1 MSEHGGNVV
10 ETGLQLGIDPELL
23 LDFSANINPLGLPE
37 RVRSLIVSHLDI
49 IMHYPD
55 VEYRHLHQ
63 ALACANQCEYDQ
75 TIAGNGETELIYA
88 LVRTLAP
95 RRAMLLVPG
104 FAEYRRAL
112 QQQGCHIIDYALNER
127 EGFQVDFALLDAIRT
142 HRPDCL
148 FIATPNNPTGLM
160 PDAGLLDQLAS
171 LCEALHIALIVDEA
185 FIDFLPQGSTLAP
198 RLADSRYLYLL
209 RSLTKFFAIP
219 GLRLGY
225 LLSGNTDTIRQ
236 LKRTRE
242 PWSVNAFSAL
252 VGQHLLSDEDYISR
266 SHAYI
271 ARQRDY
277 LWQAMTRFSSLAVW
291 KPEANF
297 IFFRCLRQDVNLKTA
312 LLGHHI
318 LIRHC
323 ENYPG
328 LDSAWYRIAVRT
340 EAENNR
346 FIEALTHVLQDDG
359 DGLFPDFLQSER

>member
-1 MSEHGGNVV
+1 MSEHGGNVL

-23 LDFSANINPLGLPE
+23 VDFSANINPLGLPD

-49 IMHYPD
+49 IMQYPD

-63 ALACANQCEYDQ
+63 ALATASRCDYDQ
-75 TIAGNGETELIYA
+75 TVAGNGETELIYG

-112 QQQGCHIIDYALNER
+112 QQQGCEIIDYALSEQN
-127 EGFQVDFALLDAIRT
+127 GFQVDVSILDAVRA

-160 PDAGLLDQLAS
+160 PDAGLLDRLAS
-171 LCEALHIALIVDEA
+171 LCESLQIALIVDEA

-198 RLADSRYLYLL
+198 RLAESRYLYLL

-225 LLSGNTDTIRQ
+225 LLSGNTQTIHQ

-252 VGQHLLSDEDYISR
+252 VGQHLLSDEDYIAR
-266 SHAYI
+266 SHAFI
-271 ARQRDY
+271 ARERDF
-277 LWQAMTRFSSLAVW
+277 LWQAMARFSSLAVW
-291 KPEANF
+291 NPQTNF
-297 IFFRCLRQDVNLKTA
+297 IFFRCLRPGFDLKAA

-328 LDSAWYRIAVRT
+328 LDRDYYRIAVRT
-340 EAENNR
+340 EAENRR
-346 FIEALTHVLQDDG
+346 FIAALTHVLQG
-359 DGLFPDFLQSER
+359 

>member
-1 MSEHGGNVV
+1 MSEHGGNVL

-49 IMHYPD
+49 IMQYPD

-63 ALACANQCEYDQ
+63 ALASASRCDYDQ
-75 TIAGNGETELIYA
+75 TIAGNGETELIYG

-112 QQQGCHIIDYALNER
+112 QQQGCEIIDYTLSEQN
-127 EGFQVDFALLDAIRT
+127 GFQVDASILDAVRA

-160 PDAGLLDQLAS
+160 PDAALLDRLAS
-171 LCEALHIALIVDEA
+171 LCEALQIALIVDEA

-198 RLADSRYLYLL
+198 RLAESRYLYLL

-225 LLSGNTDTIRQ
+225 LLSGNTQTVRQ

-252 VGQHLLSDEDYISR
+252 VGQHLLLDEDYIAR
-266 SHAYI
+266 SHAFI
-271 ARQRDY
+271 ARERDF

-291 KPEANF
+291 KPQANF
-297 IFFRCLRQDVNLKTA
+297 IFFRCLRQGFDLKAA

-328 LDSAWYRIAVRT
+328 LDRDYYRIAVRT
-340 EAENNR
+340 EAENRR
-346 FIEALTHVLQDDG
+346 FIDALTHVLQG
-359 DGLFPDFLQSER
+359 

>member
-10 ETGLQLGIDPELL
+10 ETGQQLGIDPALL

-37 RVRSLIVSHLDI
+37 RVRALIVSHLDI
-49 IMHYPD
+49 ITHYPD

-63 ALACANQCEYDQ
+63 ALASANRCEYDQ
-75 TIAGNGETELIYA
+75 TIAGNGETELIYG

-95 RRAMLLVPG
+95 RSAMLLVPG

-112 QQQGCHIIDYALNER
+112 QQQGCQIIDYALSEQD
-127 EGFQVDFALLDAIRT
+127 GFQVDFALLDAVRT

-160 PDAGLLDQLAS
+160 PDAGLLDRLAS
-171 LCEALHIALIVDEA
+171 LCEELHIALIVDEA

-198 RLADSRYLYLL
+198 RLAGSRYLYLL

-225 LLSGNTDTIRQ
+225 LLSGNKETIRH

-271 ARQRDY
+271 ARQRDV
-277 LWQAMTRFSSLAVW
+277 LLQAMARFPSLMVW

-297 IFFRCLRQDVNLKTA
+297 IFFRCLRQGFNLKAA
-312 LLGHHI
+312 LLRHHI

-340 EAENNR
+340 EAENHR
-346 FIEALTHVLQDDG
+346 FIEALTHVLHDADDG
-359 DGLFPDFLQSER
+359 IFSDLLPPAG

>member
-1 MSEHGGNVV
+1 MSEHGGNVL

-49 IMHYPD
+49 IMQYPD

-63 ALACANQCEYDQ
+63 ALASASRCDYDQ
-75 TIAGNGETELIYA
+75 TIAGNGETELIYG

-112 QQQGCHIIDYALNER
+112 QQQGCEIIDYALSEQN
-127 EGFQVDFALLDAIRT
+127 GFQVDAAILDAVRAR
-142 HRPDCL
+142 RPDCL

-160 PDAGLLDQLAS
+160 PDADLLDRLAS
-171 LCEALHIALIVDEA
+171 LCEALQIALIVDEA

-198 RLADSRYLYLL
+198 RLAESRYLYLL

-225 LLSGNTDTIRQ
+225 LLSGNKHTIRQ
-236 LKRTRE
+236 LKQTRE

-252 VGQHLLSDEDYISR
+252 VGQHLLLDEDYIAR
-266 SHAYI
+266 SHAFI
-271 ARQRDY
+271 ARERDV

-291 KPEANF
+291 KPQANF
-297 IFFRCLRQDVNLKTA
+297 IFFRCLRQGFDLKAA

-328 LDSAWYRIAVRT
+328 LDRDYYRIAVRT
-340 EAENNR
+340 EAENRR
-346 FIEALTHVLQDDG
+346 FIDALTHVLQG
-359 DGLFPDFLQSER
+359 

>member
-10 ETGLQLGIDPELL
+10 ETGLQLGIDPALL

-37 RVRSLIVSHLDI
+37 RVRTLIMSHLDI
-49 IMHYPD
+49 ITHYPD

-63 ALACANQCEYDQ
+63 ALARANRCEYDQ
-75 TIAGNGETELIYA
+75 VIAGNGETELIYG
-88 LVRTLAP
+88 LVRALAP
-95 RRAMLLVPG
+95 RSAMLLVPG

-112 QQQGCHIIDYALNER
+112 QQQGCHIIDYVLNQQ
-127 EGFQVDFALLDAIRT
+127 EGFEVDFALLDAVRA
-142 HRPDCL
+142 HKPDCL

-160 PDAGLLDQLAS
+160 PDAGLLEQLAS
-171 LCEALHIALIVDEA
+171 LCEELHIALIVDEA
-185 FIDFLPQGSTLAP
+185 FIDFLPQGSTLAS

-225 LLSGNTDTIRQ
+225 LLSGNKDTICH
-236 LKRTRE
+236 LKSLRE
-242 PWSVNAFSAL
+242 PWSINAFSAL
-252 VGQHLLSDEDYISR
+252 VGQHLLTDEDYISR

-271 ARQRDY
+271 AQQRDF
-277 LWQAMTRFSSLAVW
+277 LWQAITCFSSLKVW

-297 IFFRCLRQDVNLKTA
+297 IFFQCRLQGFNLKAA
-312 LLGHHI
+312 LLRHHI

-340 EAENNR
+340 EEENRR
-346 FIEALTHVLQDDG
+346 FIAALTHVLQ
-359 DGLFPDFLQSER
+359 ERDAAFHHA

>member
-1 MSEHGGNVV
+1 MSEHGGNVL

-49 IMHYPD
+49 IMQYPD

-63 ALACANQCEYDQ
+63 ALASASRCDYDQ
-75 TIAGNGETELIYA
+75 TIAGNGETELIYG

-112 QQQGCHIIDYALNER
+112 QQQGCEIIDYALSEQN
-127 EGFQVDFALLDAIRT
+127 GFQVDASILDAVRA

-160 PDAGLLDQLAS
+160 PDADLLDRLAS
-171 LCEALHIALIVDEA
+171 LCESLQIALIVDEA

-198 RLADSRYLYLL
+198 RLAESRYLYLL

-225 LLSGNTDTIRQ
+225 LLSGNTQTIRQ

-252 VGQHLLSDEDYISR
+252 VGQHLLLDEDYIAR
-266 SHAYI
+266 SHAFI
-271 ARQRDY
+271 ARERDV

-291 KPEANF
+291 KPQANF
-297 IFFRCLRQDVNLKTA
+297 IFFRCLRQGFDLKAA

-328 LDSAWYRIAVRT
+328 LDRDYYRIAVRT
-340 EAENNR
+340 EAENRR
-346 FIEALTHVLQDDG
+346 FIDALTHVLQG
-359 DGLFPDFLQSER
+359 

>member
-1 MSEHGGNVV
+1 MSEHGGNVL
-10 ETGLQLGIDPELL
+10 ETGLQLGIAPELL

-49 IMHYPD
+49 ITQYPD

-63 ALACANQCEYDQ
+63 ALASASQCDYDQ
-75 TIAGNGETELIYA
+75 TIAGNGETELIYG

-112 QQQGCHIIDYALNER
+112 QQQGCEIIDYALSEQN
-127 EGFQVDFALLDAIRT
+127 GFQVDASILDAVRA

-160 PDAGLLDQLAS
+160 PDADLLDQLAS
-171 LCEALHIALIVDEA
+171 LCEALEISLIVDEA

-198 RLADSRYLYLL
+198 RLAESRYLYLL

-225 LLSGNTDTIRQ
+225 LLSGNTQTIRQ

-252 VGQHLLSDEDYISR
+252 VGQHLLLDEDYISR
-266 SHAYI
+266 SHAFI
-271 ARQRDY
+271 ARERDF
-277 LWQAMTRFSSLAVW
+277 LWQAMTRFSSLVVW
-291 KPEANF
+291 EPQANF
-297 IFFRCLRQDVNLKTA
+297 IFFRCLRQGFDLKAA

-328 LDSAWYRIAVRT
+328 LDRDYYRIAVRT
-340 EAENNR
+340 EAENRR
-346 FIEALTHVLQDDG
+346 FIAALTDVLQG
-359 DGLFPDFLQSER
+359 

>member
-1 MSEHGGNVV
+1 MSEHGGNVL
-10 ETGLQLGIDPELL
+10 ETGLQLGIAPELL

-49 IMHYPD
+49 ITQYPD

-63 ALACANQCEYDQ
+63 ALASASRCDYDQ
-75 TIAGNGETELIYA
+75 TIAGNGETELIYG

-112 QQQGCHIIDYALNER
+112 QQQGCEIIDYALSEQN
-127 EGFQVDFALLDAIRT
+127 GFQVDFAILDAVRA

-160 PDAGLLDQLAS
+160 PDAALLDRLAS
-171 LCEALHIALIVDEA
+171 LCETLEISLIVDEA
-185 FIDFLPQGSTLAP
+185 FIDFLPPGSTLAP
-198 RLADSRYLYLL
+198 RLAESRYLYLL

-225 LLSGNTDTIRQ
+225 LLSGNTQTIRQ

-252 VGQHLLSDEDYISR
+252 VGQHLLLDEDYIAR
-266 SHAYI
+266 SHAFI
-271 ARQRDY
+271 ARERDF

-291 KPEANF
+291 EPQANF
-297 IFFRCLRQDVNLKTA
+297 IFFRCLRQGFDLKAA

-328 LDSAWYRIAVRT
+328 LDRDYYRIAVRT
-340 EAENNR
+340 EAENRR
-346 FIEALTHVLQDDG
+346 FIAALADVLQG
-359 DGLFPDFLQSER
+359 

>member
-1 MSEHGGNVV
+1 MSEHGGNVL

-49 IMHYPD
+49 IMQYPD

-63 ALACANQCEYDQ
+63 ALASASQCDYDQ
-75 TIAGNGETELIYA
+75 TIAGNGETELIYG

-112 QQQGCHIIDYALNER
+112 QQQGCEIIDYALSEQN
-127 EGFQVDFALLDAIRT
+127 GFQVDASLLDAVRA

-160 PDAGLLDQLAS
+160 PDADLLDRLAS
-171 LCEALHIALIVDEA
+171 LCEAQQISLIVDEA
-185 FIDFLPQGSTLAP
+185 FIDFLPQGSTLVP
-198 RLADSRYLYLL
+198 RLAESRYLYLL

-225 LLSGNTDTIRQ
+225 LLSGNTQTIRQ
-236 LKRTRE
+236 LKSTRE

-252 VGQHLLSDEDYISR
+252 VGQHLLLDEDYIAR
-266 SHAYI
+266 SHAFI
-271 ARQRDY
+271 ARERDF

-291 KPEANF
+291 EPQANF
-297 IFFRCLRQDVNLKTA
+297 IFFRSLRQGFDLKAA

-328 LDSAWYRIAVRT
+328 LDRDYYRIAVRT
-340 EAENNR
+340 EAENRR
-346 FIEALTHVLQDDG
+346 FIDALTHVLQG
-359 DGLFPDFLQSER
+359 

>member
-1 MSEHGGNVV
+1 MSEHGGNVL

-49 IMHYPD
+49 IMQYPD

-63 ALACANQCEYDQ
+63 ALASASRCDYDQ
-75 TIAGNGETELIYA
+75 TIAGNGETELIYG

-112 QQQGCHIIDYALNER
+112 QQQGCEIIDYALSEQN
-127 EGFQVDFALLDAIRT
+127 GFQVDASILDAVRA

-160 PDAGLLDQLAS
+160 PDADLLDRLAS
-171 LCEALHIALIVDEA
+171 LCESLQIALIVDEA
-185 FIDFLPQGSTLAP
+185 FIDFLPQGSTLEP
-198 RLADSRYLYLL
+198 RLAESRYLYLL

-225 LLSGNTDTIRQ
+225 LLSGNTQTIRQ

-252 VGQHLLSDEDYISR
+252 VGQHLLLDEDYIAR
-266 SHAYI
+266 SHAFI
-271 ARQRDY
+271 ARERDV
-277 LWQAMTRFSSLAVW
+277 LWQAMTHFSSLAVW
-291 KPEANF
+291 EPQANF
-297 IFFRCLRQDVNLKTA
+297 IFFRCLRQGFDLKAA

-328 LDSAWYRIAVRT
+328 LDRDYYRIAVRT
-340 EAENNR
+340 EAENRR
-346 FIEALTHVLQDDG
+346 FIDALTHVLQG
-359 DGLFPDFLQSER
+359 

>member
-1 MSEHGGNVV
+1 MSEHGGNVL

-37 RVRSLIVSHLDI
+37 CVRSLIVSHLDI
-49 IMHYPD
+49 IMQYPD

-63 ALACANQCEYDQ
+63 ALASASQCDYEQ
-75 TIAGNGETELIYA
+75 TIAGNGETELIYG

-112 QQQGCHIIDYALNER
+112 QQQGCEIIDYALSEQN
-127 EGFQVDFALLDAIRT
+127 GFQVDASLLDAVRA

-160 PDAGLLDQLAS
+160 PDADLLDRLAS
-171 LCEALHIALIVDEA
+171 LCEAQQISLIVDEA

-198 RLADSRYLYLL
+198 RLAESRYLYLL

-225 LLSGNTDTIRQ
+225 LLSGNTQTIRQ
-236 LKRTRE
+236 LKSTRE

-252 VGQHLLSDEDYISR
+252 VGQHLLLDEDYIAR
-266 SHAYI
+266 SHAFI
-271 ARQRDY
+271 ARERDF

-291 KPEANF
+291 EPQANF
-297 IFFRCLRQDVNLKTA
+297 IFFRCLRQGFDLKAA

-328 LDSAWYRIAVRT
+328 LDRDYYRIAVRT
-340 EAENNR
+340 EAENR
-346 FIEALTHVLQDDG
+346 QFVDALTHVLQG
-359 DGLFPDFLQSER
+359 

>member
-1 MSEHGGNVV
+1 MSEHGGNVL

-49 IMHYPD
+49 IMQYPD

-63 ALACANQCEYDQ
+63 ALARASQCDYDQ
-75 TIAGNGETELIYA
+75 TIAGNGETELIYG

-112 QQQGCHIIDYALNER
+112 QQQGCEIIDYALSEQN
-127 EGFQVDFALLDAIRT
+127 GFQVDASLLDAVRA

-160 PDAGLLDQLAS
+160 PDAALLDRLAS
-171 LCEALHIALIVDEA
+171 LCEAQQISLIVDEA

-198 RLADSRYLYLL
+198 RLAESRYLYLL

-225 LLSGNTDTIRQ
+225 LLSGNTQTIRQ

-252 VGQHLLSDEDYISR
+252 VGQHLLLDEDYIAR
-266 SHAYI
+266 SHAFI
-271 ARQRDY
+271 ARERDF

-291 KPEANF
+291 EPQANF
-297 IFFRCLRQDVNLKTA
+297 IFFRCLRQGFDLKAA

-328 LDSAWYRIAVRT
+328 LDRDYYRIAVRT
-340 EAENNR
+340 EAENRR
-346 FIEALTHVLQDDG
+346 FIDALTHVLQG
-359 DGLFPDFLQSER
+359 

>member
-1 MSEHGGNVV
+1 MSEHGGNVL

-49 IMHYPD
+49 IMQYPD

-63 ALACANQCEYDQ
+63 ALASASRCDYDQ
-75 TIAGNGETELIYA
+75 TIAGNGETELIYG

-112 QQQGCHIIDYALNER
+112 QQQGCEIIDYALSEQN
-127 EGFQVDFALLDAIRT
+127 GFQVDASILDAVRA

-160 PDAGLLDQLAS
+160 PDADLLDRLAS
-171 LCEALHIALIVDEA
+171 LCEAQQVALIVDEA

-198 RLADSRYLYLL
+198 RLAESRYLYLL

-225 LLSGNTDTIRQ
+225 LLSGNTQTVRQ

-252 VGQHLLSDEDYISR
+252 VGQHLLLDEDYIAR
-266 SHAYI
+266 SHAFI
-271 ARQRDY
+271 ARERDV

-291 KPEANF
+291 EPQANF
-297 IFFRCLRQDVNLKTA
+297 IFFRCLRQGFDLKAA

-328 LDSAWYRIAVRT
+328 LDRDYYRIAVRT
-340 EAENNR
+340 EAENRR
-346 FIEALTHVLQDDG
+346 FIDALTHVLQG
-359 DGLFPDFLQSER
+359 

>member
-1 MSEHGGNVV
+1 MSEHGGNVL

-49 IMHYPD
+49 IMQYPD

-63 ALACANQCEYDQ
+63 ALASASRCDYDQ
-75 TIAGNGETELIYA
+75 TIAGNGETELIYG

-112 QQQGCHIIDYALNER
+112 QQQGCEIIDYALSEQN
-127 EGFQVDFALLDAIRT
+127 GFQVDASILGAVRA

-160 PDAGLLDQLAS
+160 PDADLLDRLAL
-171 LCEALHIALIVDEA
+171 LCEALQIALIVDEA

-198 RLADSRYLYLL
+198 RLAESRYLYLL

-225 LLSGNTDTIRQ
+225 LLSGNTQTIRQ

-242 PWSVNAFSAL
+242 PWSVNALSAL
-252 VGQHLLSDEDYISR
+252 VGQHLLLDEDYIAR
-266 SHAYI
+266 SHAFI
-271 ARQRDY
+271 ARERDV

-291 KPEANF
+291 KPQANF
-297 IFFRCLRQDVNLKTA
+297 IFFRCLRQGFDLKAA

-328 LDSAWYRIAVRT
+328 LDRDYYRVAVRT
-340 EAENNR
+340 EAENRR
-346 FIEALTHVLQDDG
+346 FIDALTHVLQG
-359 DGLFPDFLQSER
+359 